1 MAEYIERE
9 ALKKK
14 LEDRQGWQ
22 DQKAACV
29 FKEGYDCGLEAA
41 LEDVEQAPAAD
52 VAPVVHGKW
61 YHTGEVEWSC
71 TNCGNVIAT
80 KDSWEC
86 PTKQYCD
93 ECGARMDGGEE
104 DAAD

>member
-1 MAEYIERE
+1 MAEYIDIVGIKQAVNKGEMQAFVRDGSIYLQCKVSGE
-9 ALKKK
+9 
-14 LEDRQGWQ
+14 
-22 DQKAACV
+22 CV
-29 FKEGYDCGLEAA
+29 KIGD
-41 LEDVEQAPAAD
+41 APAAD

-93 ECGARMDGGEE
+93 ECGARMDGGKEN
-104 DAAD
+104 AAD